1 MKYQIEDLENGD
13 TLSFRATDWMSFES
27 DLEDIARHDCAYEY
41 KFLVDGESVS
51 FDDAVKAAKQAR
63 AAFNAKR
70 AATKKQVWIRTGG
83 VTNAKSNFKQ
93 VWVKK

>member
-1 MKYQIEDLENGD
+1 MKYQIEFLENGN
-13 TLSFRATDWMSFES
+13 TLNFRATDWMSFES

-41 KFLVDGESVS
+41 KLLVDGESVS
-51 FDDAVKAAKQAR
+51 FDDAIKAAKQAR
-63 AAFNAKR
+63 LAFNEKR
-70 AATKKQVWIRTGG
+70 AATKKQVWVRAGG